1 MKKMYVTPDIEQ
13 ILVITNSDIM
23 LQSIEIG
30 DEMVETW

>member
-23 LQSIEIG
+23 LQSVEIG